1 MTVSTIIPCYN
12 AAPYVEKAVQSALA
26 LPEVR
31 EVILVEDNSSDD
43 SLRICQKLAD
53 EHEQVRLLRHPD
65 GLNHGAGASRNL
77 GLKAAHYPFISFLD
91 TDDFYLPNRFETT
104 KRIFKQY
111 PELDGVYEAA
121 AYVFH
126 TDEAKNMHAVNEKQL
141 VSMHRDRPPEEL
153 FEAFLASPGEWFHLD
168 ALTFRK
174 DTLPQIGYFDEQLK
188 QTQDT
193 DWLLRL
199 CLKGNLRAGNIQ
211 QPVAMIRRHER
222 NRVLNIEEAQKY
234 RFEMLHKWKE
244 RVGSMPISKEAKLH
258 FLKSYLDCHP
268 WVRPFSNKR
277 TMRKILKSLT
287 FGWLLLRF
295 PQMIRLLK

>member
-1 MTVSTIIPCYN
+1 MTISTIIPCYN
-12 AAPYVEKAVQSALA
+12 AAPFVEKAVQSALK
-26 LPEVR
+26 LSEVG
-31 EVILVEDNSSDD
+31 EIILVEDNSSDD

-53 EHEQVRLLRHPD
+53 EYERVQLLRHPD

-77 GLKAAHYPFISFLD
+77 GLKEARRSFISFLD
-91 TDDFYLPNRFETT
+91 ADDFYLPNRFETT
-104 KRIFKQY
+104 KRIFEQY

-126 TDEAKNMHAVNEKQL
+126 TDKAKNMHPVNEKQL

-174 DTLPQIGYFDEQLK
+174 DILPHIGYFDEELK
-188 QTQDT
+188 QAQDT

-199 CLKGNLRAGNIQ
+199 CQKGKLRAGNIQ
-211 QPVAMIRRHER
+211 EPVAMISRHEH
-222 NRVLNIEEAQKY
+222 NRVLNTEEAQKY
-234 RFEMLHKWKE
+234 RFQMLHKWKE
-244 RVGSMPISKEAKLH
+244 KIGSMPISKKAKIH

-268 WVRPFSNKR
+268 WIRPFSNKR

-287 FGWLLLRF
+287 FAFLLLRF
-295 PQMIRLLK
+295 PHMIRLLK